1 MRESNGH
8 APLALLCIYKN
19 NLAKISVHQN
29 KGVKGMVQ
37 QKSANRSIAQ
47 NKKAW
52 HDYFVDEKFE
62 AGIELFGTEVK
73 SLRQGAV
80 NLKDSYCSFKNGEIF
95 ALGVHISPYEKGNIF
110 NREPM
115 RPKKLLMHKREIVR
129 LASKAA
135 EKGYSVIPLSLYFV
149 GSRVKMEIGL
159 CRGKKLY
166 DKRDDMAKASAKR
179 DIERAYKSN
188 GREY

>member
-1 MRESNGH
+1 MAENK
-8 APLALLCIYKN
+8 APQRN
-19 NLAKISVHQN
+19 
-29 KGVKGMVQ
+29 
-37 QKSANRSIAQ
+37 IAQ

-52 HDYFVDEKFE
+52 HDYFVDEKIE
-62 AGIELFGTEVK
+62 AGVELFGTEVK

-95 ALGVHISPYEKGNIF
+95 ALGVHISPYEKGNIY
-110 NREPM
+110 NREPL

-135 EKGYSVIPLSLYFV
+135 EKGYSVIPLSLYFS
-149 GSRVKMEIGL
+149 GSRVKMEVGL

-166 DKRDDMAKASAKR
+166 DKREDMAKVSAKR
-179 DIERAYKSN
+179 DMERAYKN
-188 GREY
+188 GNHYD